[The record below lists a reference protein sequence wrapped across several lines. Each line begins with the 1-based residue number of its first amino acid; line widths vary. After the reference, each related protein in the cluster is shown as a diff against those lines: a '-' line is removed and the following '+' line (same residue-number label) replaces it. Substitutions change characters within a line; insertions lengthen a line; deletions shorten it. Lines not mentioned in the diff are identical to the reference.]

1 MKAAMVHT
9 LTGPQGIAIADIA
22 EPKPRQGEVAI
33 KVKAAALNFLDTL
46 MCRGKYQFKPD
57 LPFSPAGEIAGEVVG
72 LGAGVVGFEIGDR
85 VCAYIGWGGA
95 REIVT
100 AKAEALVRI
109 PDDVSDVVAAG
120 VNVTYGTA
128 MNGLVQRGRI
138 SPGETVAVLGASG
151 GAGLAA
157 IEVAK
162 RLGARVVAVASRA
175 DKLEICRAHGADALV
190 NYSEGDL
197 KQGLRDATD
206 GRGPDIIYD
215 CVGGQYAEPALRA
228 IAWHGR
234 YLVVGFAA
242 GEIPAFPLNLI
253 LLKCCD
259 VAGVFWGEEATR
271 QPSTH
276 GANIAQVL
284 AWIASGALSP
294 RIHTT
299 MPLGETAEAIKML
312 DRREVAGKVIITLD

>member
-1 MKAAMVHT
+1 MKAALVHT
-9 LTGPQGIAIADIA
+9 LDGPRSITIADVAPPVPA
-22 EPKPRQGEVAI
+22 EGEVTI
-33 KVKAAALNFLDTL
+33 KVRAAALNFLDTL
-46 MCRGKYQFKPD
+46 ISRGKYQFKPA
-57 LPFSPAGEIAGEVVG
+57 LPFSPAGEIAGEVID
-72 LGAGVVGFEIGDR
+72 LGPGVDDVEIGAR

-100 AKAEALVRI
+100 AKADALVRT
-109 PDDVSDVVAAG
+109 PDNVSDILAAG

-128 MNGLVQRGRI
+128 MNGLVQRGRLKA
-138 SPGETVAVLGASG
+138 GESVAVLGASG

-162 RLGARVVAVASRA
+162 RLGARVIAAASRD
-175 DKLEICRAHGADALV
+175 DKLAICKAHGADDVL
-190 NYSEGDL
+190 NYSAGDL
-197 KQGLRDATD
+197 KQGLRDLTG

-215 CVGGQYAEPALRA
+215 CVGGAYAEPALRA

-271 QPSTH
+271 HPRTH
-276 GANIAQVL
+276 GGNIAQVL
-284 AWIASGALSP
+284 AWIAAGELSP

-299 MPLGETAEAIKML
+299 MPLEQTAEAIMML